1 MTDSFDKIKGVFFQL
16 KGLTAIGV
24 ADIAGNAVSSIFWLY
39 MAAALGAENYGAVSY
54 FLAIGGITSTISLL
68 GSQTTLTVY
77 TAKNVRIESTIYL
90 IAIISGI
97 ISSIVLFFMFQS
109 IGLIVYA
116 FGAII
121 FGLVNG
127 ELLGK
132 RLYKNYSKYILA
144 QKIIMVILAI
154 GLYRT
159 VGINGVVLGIGLSFF
174 TYVFKIYHGFRET
187 KINFGLIKTRIG
199 FIVKNYVLD
208 LSSALAS
215 SLSKLLVAPI
225 LGFALLGN
233 YQLGL
238 QLLAILLILPSII
251 YKYTLPNDASGN
263 STKRIKYITI
273 MISAGITVLGVL
285 LSPIIIPAMFPKY
298 NEAIQIIQILS
309 FSIVPATI
317 SLLYDSQFLGSEKTN
332 FVLMGAG
339 IHLTVLIVGILTLS
353 KYFSL
358 NGVAMAYVIAT
369 TIHTIFYLIISRN
382 NRALS
387 IR

>member
-1 MTDSFDKIKGVFFQL
+1 MFLQL
-16 KGLTAIGV
+16 KDLTAIGIADV
-24 ADIAGNAVSSIFWLY
+24 AGSAISSVFWLY
-39 MAAALGAENYGAVSY
+39 MASTLGAENYGTVSY

-77 TAKNVRIESTIYL
+77 MAKNVKIESTIYL
-90 IAIISGI
+90 IAIIAGI
-97 ISSIVLFFMFQS
+97 ISSIVLFFMFQN
-109 IGLIVYA
+109 IGLNAYV
-116 FGAII
+116 FGAMI

-132 RLYKNYSKYILA
+132 RLWKNYSKYTLA
-144 QKIIMVILAI
+144 QKIIMVVLAG
-154 GLYRT
+154 GLYR
-159 VGINGVVLGIGLSFF
+159 VIGIDGVILGMGLSFF
-174 TYVFKIYHGFRET
+174 PYTFKIYQGFRET
-187 KINFGLIKTRIG
+187 KIDFGLIRPRIG

-238 QLLAILLILPSII
+238 QLLAILLILPSVI

-263 STKRIKYITI
+263 STKKIKKITI

-285 LSPIIIPAMFPKY
+285 LSPIIIPALFPKY

-309 FSIVPATI
+309 FAMVPATV

-332 FVLMGAG
+332 IVLFGAG
-339 IHLTVLIVGILTLS
+339 IHLVVLVTGILTLS
-353 KYFSL
+353 GYFSI
-358 NGVAMAYVIAT
+358 NGVAITYVIAT
-369 TIHTIFYLIISRN
+369 TIHMIFYIIISKTN
-382 NRALS
+382 HTLS